1 MVDAG
6 DVDVEWRRGMIGDKG
21 WVSEGIR
28 FGAAEWLGDQY
39 ADGQERSITV
49 FGSDIIGSRWG

>member
-1 MVDAG
+1 MDM
-6 DVDVEWRRGMIGDKG
+6 EWRRGMTGGGKG
-21 WVSEGIR
+21 WVSESIR
-28 FGAAEWLGDQY
+28 LGAAARQGDQY